1 MNFLLIML
9 ISLGARAAEPYL
21 LKNQMTLEAKA
32 LHHGNLER
40 LSVDP
45 QDCTVP
51 DDQERRIEVM
61 KKNIITLKAGGALL
75 HCPDLKGKGVFVDSD
90 LIWKEAKVSAQ
101 QAGLVP
107 VEPSN
112 IYVAQAEDSG
122 GQQMVSLEELA
133 DRREKEE
140 QEEKRNIFGS
150 GTLQKVIDKPTAK
163 PSATGQAAKATKAC
177 EVVHFTGRKGVAVV
191 KRYLD
196 QAACQELCLE
206 RKHPEKITHC
216 FFDRSVI
223 WKSNQ

>member
-1 MNFLLIML
+1 MKLFIPLIL
-9 ISLGARAAEPYL
+9 SISTFAAEPYL

-32 LHHGNLER
+32 IHHGNLER
-40 LSVDP
+40 ISVDP
-45 QDCTVP
+45 KDCKVP
-51 DDQERRIEVM
+51 DDQDRRIEVM
-61 KKNIITLKAGGALL
+61 KINIRTLQNGGALL
-75 HCPDLKGKGVFVDSD
+75 HCPDLKDKGVFVDSD
-90 LIWKEAKVSAQ
+90 ILWKEARVSAQ

-107 VEPSN
+107 VEPSS
-112 IYVAQAEDSG
+112 IYVAQAESSS

-140 QEEKRNIFGS
+140 QEEKRSLFGS

-163 PSATGQAAKATKAC
+163 PSATESASKETKSC
-177 EVVHFTGRKGVAVV
+177 EVIHFTGRKGAAVV

>member
-1 MNFLLIML
+1 MIWIFLNL
-9 ISLGARAAEPYL
+9 AFAAEFHL
-21 LKNQMTLEAKA
+21 TQQQIVLEAQTLMA
-32 LHHGNLER
+32 SNMER
-40 LSVDP
+40 LSLDP
-45 QDCTVP
+45 RTCKTPRSCSKRVRTVR
-51 DDQERRIEVM
+51 D
-61 KKNIITLKAGGALL
+61 NLITLEKDGILT
-75 HCPDLKGKGVFVDSD
+75 HCPEVSSD
-90 LIWKEAKVSAQ
+90 EVLLESPQFWRQAKITAQ

-107 VEPSN
+107 VEPSS
-112 IYVAQAEDSG
+112 IYVAQAESSE
-122 GQQMVSLEELA
+122 GQHMVSLEELA

-140 QEEKRNIFGS
+140 QEEKRNLFGS

-163 PSATGQAAKATKAC
+163 PSAAEPVSKETKSC
-177 EVVHFTGRKGVAVV
+177 EVVHFTGRKGAAVV